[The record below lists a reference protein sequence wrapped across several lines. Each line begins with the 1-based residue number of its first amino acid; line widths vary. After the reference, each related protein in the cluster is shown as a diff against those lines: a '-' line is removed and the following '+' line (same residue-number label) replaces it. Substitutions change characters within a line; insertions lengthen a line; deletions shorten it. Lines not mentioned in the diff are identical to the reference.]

1 MVKFWKEINFIYDI
15 LLHRCVRWLKV
26 TYIIFEVKTED
37 VGKINQLLKD
47 DIVSRQSILTR
58 DSSSLNIDKD
68 VSYLKI
74 EGSEEGLKKAEEIA
88 KEFKFKKLK
97 KNESEKINK
106 KIEEQ
111 EDSAAD
117 GMGMIFG

>member
-1 MVKFWKEINFIYDI
+1 MPYV
-15 LLHRCVRWLKV
+15 
-26 TYIIFEVKTED
+26 IFEVKSEE
-37 VGKINQLLKD
+37 VGKINQMLSD
-47 DIVSRQSILTR
+47 DLVSRQSILNR
-58 DSSSLNIDKD
+58 DASSLNIKKD

-88 KEFKFKKLK
+88 KELKFKKLNK
-97 KNESEKINK
+97 KESEEINIKIK
-106 KIEEQ
+106 EQ

>member
-1 MVKFWKEINFIYDI
+1 
-15 LLHRCVRWLKV
+15 V

-37 VGKINQLLKD
+37 VGKINQMLKD
-47 DIVSRQSILTR
+47 DLVSRQSLLTR
-58 DSSSLNIDKD
+58 DSSSLGINKD
-68 VSYLKI
+68 VFYVKV
-74 EGSEEGLKKAEEIA
+74 EGNKEGLKKAEKIA
-88 KEFKFKKLK
+88 KELEFKKLNK
-97 KNESEKINK
+97 KKSEEVNK

>member
-1 MVKFWKEINFIYDI
+1 M
-15 LLHRCVRWLKV
+15 

-37 VGKINQLLKD
+37 VGKINQMLKD
-47 DIVSRQSILTR
+47 DLVSRQSLLTR
-58 DSSSLNIDKD
+58 DSSSLGIDKD
-68 VSYLKI
+68 VSYVKV
-74 EGSEEGLKKAEEIA
+74 EGSKEGLKKAEEIA
-88 KEFKFKKLK
+88 KDLKFKKLNK
-97 KNESEKINK
+97 KKTEEVNK